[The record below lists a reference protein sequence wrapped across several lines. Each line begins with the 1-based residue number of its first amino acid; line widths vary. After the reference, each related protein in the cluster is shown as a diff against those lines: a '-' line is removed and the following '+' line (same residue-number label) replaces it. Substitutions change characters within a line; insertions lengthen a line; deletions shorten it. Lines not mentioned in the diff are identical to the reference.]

1 MNRSTKRGSM
11 PKLIIRVIRGAK
23 YQTSRAAS
31 YDPSPKMSIS
41 AYWALTSYVTTI
53 VGAKIIKDNMNNVTT
68 NNTLLK
74 KAQYTDLPMFDQ
86 IISL

>member
-1 MNRSTKRGSM
+1 
-11 PKLIIRVIRGAK
+11 
-23 YQTSRAAS
+23 
-31 YDPSPKMSIS
+31 MSIS